1 MEVSVEAAI
10 LIAVTVVAA
19 VAVAFWASGFVA
31 QVTPFERLE
40 ITGARTVD
48 GRTIEFTVRNPGV
61 AASSISAIEL
71 MGRVYHRLPVGVE
84 VGAGAVKTCTV
95 RLSGNLP
102 VGASIELVVITSTG
116 KRFPAAFMANYGDFS
131 GPFVIGVESVN
142 CV

>member
-40 ITGARTVD
+40 IIGARTVD
-48 GRTIEFTVRNPGV
+48 GRTIEFTVKNPGV
-61 AASSISAIEL
+61 AVSSISAVEL
-71 MGRVYHRLPVGVE
+71 MGRVYYRLPSGIDVGT
-84 VGAGAVKTCTV
+84 GAVRTCVV
-95 RLSGNLP
+95 RVNGDLP

-116 KRFPAAFMANYGDFS
+116 KRFPTVFMANHGGFS
-131 GPFVIGVESVN
+131 GPFATNVESVH